1 MAYST
6 DISATDTYQD
16 LQKTKKELKKMINK
30 LPNLNRKLA
39 KAEREYRMEY
49 TKKCVE
55 MHINGLE
62 TEEGRTDEV
71 AWSTTPRLVK
81 GVDEVAE
88 KKYKVDILEGDKES
102 VMQRIYKLKKDIDLL
117 QKEMES
123 IQKGE

>member
-16 LQKTKKELKKMINK
+16 LQETKSELKKMINK

-39 KAEREYRMEY
+39 KAEREYRIEY

-81 GVDEVAE
+81 GVEEVAE
-88 KKYKVDILEGDKES
+88 KKYKVDILEGDKDA

-117 QKEMES
+117 QKELEA